1 MKTYEITLLDN
12 KTFAYMKTYTS
23 EIIPTKGDHLTL
35 EEDRIF
41 IVKER
46 LLATTD
52 SNRIVLF
59 GNTTTFK
66 YVY

>member
-23 EIIPTKGDHLTL
+23 DVLPVKGDHLTL
-35 EEDRIF
+35 EKDRIF

-52 SNRIVLF
+52 SNRVVLF
-59 GNTTTFK
+59 GNTSTFK
-66 YVY
+66 YAH